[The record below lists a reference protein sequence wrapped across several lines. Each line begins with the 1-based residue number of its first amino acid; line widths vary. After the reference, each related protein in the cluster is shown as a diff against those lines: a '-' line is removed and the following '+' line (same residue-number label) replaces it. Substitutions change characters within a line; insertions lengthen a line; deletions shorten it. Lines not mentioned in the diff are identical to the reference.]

1 MKYLGMDYLARLKSV
16 VADFWKHLG
25 FNGSADKVQ
34 DDTMRTSQTDGED
47 PSDFWRHQI
56 DRLKRRV
63 RTLDQQ
69 ENLIVFYGSSSIR
82 LWVHMKNDLAPL
94 NVLNLGFGGSNYAW
108 CAHYFDEIFGPL
120 HPGKIVLYAGE
131 NDLGEG
137 KSPEV
142 VLTDFK
148 KLVQKIK
155 EKDITIE
162 LAVISL
168 KPTLARQ
175 GMIPEI
181 LETNHLLKQYVIH
194 ELGAQYIDV
203 FNNMIGP
210 NQKPLYDIY
219 MSDGLHLNKAGYDI
233 WSRTIRAAM
242 LS

>member
-1 MKYLGMDYLARLKSV
+1 MEYLVRIKSVIADVWKYLR
-16 VADFWKHLG
+16 
-25 FNGSADKVQ
+25 FNGAADKVQ
-34 DDTMRTSQTDGED
+34 TETIEISQIDGED
-47 PSDFWRHQI
+47 PYDFWRHQI
-56 DRLKRRV
+56 NRLKRRV

-94 NVLNLGFGGSNYAW
+94 NVVNLGFGGSNYAW
-108 CAHYFDEIFGPL
+108 CAHYFDEVFGPL
-120 HPGKIVLYAGE
+120 HPSKIVLYAGE

-142 VLTDFK
+142 VLADFK

-155 EKDITIE
+155 EKDATIE

-181 LETNHLLKQYVIH
+181 QETNRLLKQYVIH

-210 NQKPLYDIY
+210 NQKPMPEIY

-233 WSRTIRAAM
+233 WSRTIRAAL